1 MSSEQ
6 ITEQPASPVET
17 TPVTTEQPTTIAS
30 TPISSTTEQPKV
42 ATSWK
47 EAISEEFR
55 QDPNIEKF
63 TEIDALAKSYINATK
78 MIGQDKVAVPNKNS
92 TDDQWNEVYAKL
104 GRPESADKYAL
115 EMKSESVAMDEN
127 AIKNFAEQSHKLG
140 LNNKQA
146 QGILEFYKNSMESTQ
161 QQATIDTETAQSQ
174 SEQEL
179 RKEWGRDFDVKV
191 NQAGALAKA
200 NMNPEVLDLTLQDGT
215 RIGDHPEIIK
225 GFAKIAGML
234 SEDKLVST
242 ESENEGNAKDI
253 QSEINTIVNDT
264 TGPYWNNKHPGHE
277 KAVQQVYTLREMSQ
291 PKEDK

>member
-6 ITEQPASPVET
+6 ITQETVPVET
-17 TPVTTEQPTTIAS
+17 TETVEPVAKPNVVS
-30 TPISSTTEQPKV
+30 GGDTPVANWKSS
-42 ATSWK
+42 
-47 EAISEEFR
+47 ISEEFR
-55 QDPNIEKF
+55 SDPNIEKF
-63 TEIDALAKSYINATK
+63 TEIDALAKSYINATR

-115 EMKSESVAMDEN
+115 EMKSESVSMDES

-146 QGILEFYKNSMESTQ
+146 QGILEFYKNSMEGTQ

-242 ESENEGNAKDI
+242 ESESTNSALDI
-253 QSEINTIVNDT
+253 KAEIDTIINNTD
-264 TGPYWNNKHPGHE
+264 GPYWNHKHPNHD
-277 KAVQQVYTLREMSQ
+277 KVVQQVYTLREMSQ
-291 PKEDK
+291 PKED